1 MGHVLAEEP
10 HLIKYVIGFALLVAT
25 IPFWGDIWN
34 LVSCKKCRK
43 TTKTKPEKKKKKTT
57 KKKQKKKRKR

>member
-43 TTKTKPEKKKKKTT
+43 TTKTKPS
-57 KKKQKKKRKR
+57 